1 MGYRPALRPEC
12 GGRWH
17 LQMPGKDSIE
27 SEYNLRSKSPFNCH
41 RIVTSGKSTS
51 PALIYK
57 DLQLWHLGSDCRNS
71 RLISKRP
78 TECPKRAKTESTE
91 RRLAHEFAPESTD
104 ERPPSLDEASSYR
117 ADRRLTG

>member
-17 LQMPGKDSIE
+17 LQMPRKDSIE

-57 DLQLWHLGSDCRNS
+57 DLRLRHLRPDCRNS
-71 RLISKRP
+71 RLISKRVSLAL
-78 TECPKRAKTESTE
+78 KQAKTESTE
-91 RRLAHEFAPESTD
+91 RRLAHEFTVRSTG
-104 ERPPSLDEASSYR
+104 ERGECD
-117 ADRRLTG
+117 

>member
-17 LQMPGKDSIE
+17 LQMPRKDSIE

-51 PALIYK
+51 PALICK
-57 DLQLWHLGSDCRNS
+57 DLQLHHLRHDCHNS
-71 RLISKRP
+71 RLMSKRP
-78 TECPKRAKTESTE
+78 TERPKRAKTEAPRGVGHTNSRPNRQMSELTRST
-91 RRLAHEFAPESTD
+91 RRAM
-104 ERPPSLDEASSYR
+104 
-117 ADRRLTG
+117 